1 VHWESFSI
9 SGPTYRYLNLI
20 KIIEIVKI
28 SAKVILFEI
37 TIIARLP
44 EIRASSKSPNNMQKI
59 KSGHPA
65 CDSTQLSPF
74 QKADLL
80 VARRSMSRHNAVIN
94 RLNKPVL
101 RFVPSDAQVDV
112 DMVLLLAPC
121 AASPY
126 VMLFGRGHSSK

>member
-1 VHWESFSI
+1 M
-9 SGPTYRYLNLI
+9 NLI

-28 SAKVILFEI
+28 SAKVKLFEI

-44 EIRASSKSPNNMQKI
+44 EIRASSKSPNNRQKII

-94 RLNKPVL
+94 RSNKPVL
-101 RFVPSDAQVDV
+101 CFVPSHAKVDV
-112 DMVLLLAPC
+112 SMVLLLAPC

-126 VMLFGRGHSSK
+126 MMLFGRGHSSQ